1 MSILE
6 LVNHFLGLILISTF
20 FIFILRTN
28 FSLKF
33 KAFLLSI
40 IALIVYLFFDTLN
53 FSNIG

>member
-6 LVNHFLGLILISTF
+6 LVNHFLGLLLISTL

>member
-53 FSNIG
+53 L